1 MRDRCDV
8 HKHGWKIPAR
18 CKLKNQKEVD
28 KTNLWSQSA
37 KSNFLPLPW
46 FVLLIHSQLAKWET
60 YIVQISFVFL
70 FLKQN
75 LALFLQDLN
84 QFQAISTSKLIS
96 NLLLY
101 FKILKIFR
109 C

>member
-1 MRDRCDV
+1 MCTSMAG
-8 HKHGWKIPAR
+8 KNPAR

-28 KTNLWSQSA
+28 KTNLWSWSA

-46 FVLLIHSQLAKWET
+46 FVLLIHSQFET
-60 YIVQISFVFL
+60 YFVQISFVFL

-84 QFQAISTSKLIS
+84 QFQVISTFKLIS

>member
-1 MRDRCDV
+1 MCTSMAGKSLPDV
-8 HKHGWKIPAR
+8 SWKTKKR
-18 CKLKNQKEVD
+18 WTRQTSEVEVL
-28 KTNLWSQSA
+28 NLI
-37 KSNFLPLPW
+37 W
-46 FVLLIHSQLAKWET
+46 FILLIHSQLAKCET
-60 YIVQISFVFL
+60 YFVQISFVFL

-84 QFQAISTSKLIS
+84 QFQVISTFKLIS